1 MNIFETVKSAIP
13 VRQAAEYYG
22 LQICKNNMTCC
33 PFHPDKHPSMK
44 LNDDYYYCFGCG
56 ATGDVIDLTA
66 RLFDLGKYEAAK
78 KLASDFGIDP
88 DNPPAAA
95 VLAKPKHRIIRAFR
109 EDEQYCFRVICDYL
123 HLLESWQKLYAPHT
137 PDEPLDDR
145 FVEACQM
152 KDYIEYLADILTVGD
167 LELRVM
173 TTKELLKDGKIT
185 ELEKRLNRISDLS
198 EEGEA
203 A

>member
-33 PFHPDKHPSMK
+33 LFHPDKHPSMK

-66 RLFDLGKYEAAK
+66 QLFDLGKFEAAK

-95 VLAKPKHRIIRAFR
+95 ALAKPKHKIIHAFR

-152 KDYIEYLADILTVGD
+152 KDYTEYLADILTVGD
-167 LELRVM
+167 LELRVI

-185 ELEKRLNRISDLS
+185 ELEKRLDRLSDLS

>member
-33 PFHPDKHPSMK
+33 LFHPDKHPSMK

-56 ATGDVIDLTA
+56 AAGDVIDLTA
-66 RLFDLGKYEAAK
+66 RLFDLGKFEAAK

-88 DNPPAAA
+88 DNPPTAAA
-95 VLAKPKHRIIRAFR
+95 LAKPKHKMIRAFR

-123 HLLESWQKLYAPHT
+123 HLLESWQKLYAPLT

-167 LELRVM
+167 LELRVI
-173 TTKELLKDGKIT
+173 TTKELFKDGKIT
-185 ELEKRLNRISDLS
+185 ELEKRLDRLSDLS

>member
-1 MNIFETVKSAIP
+1 MLSGKTSSIAFGDLRLSASS
-13 VRQAAEYYG
+13 G
-22 LQICKNNMTCC
+22 
-33 PFHPDKHPSMK
+33 
-44 LNDDYYYCFGCG
+44 
-56 ATGDVIDLTA
+56 
-66 RLFDLGKYEAAK
+66 
-78 KLASDFGIDP
+78 KLA
-88 DNPPAAA
+88 
-95 VLAKPKHRIIRAFR
+95 
-109 EDEQYCFRVICDYL
+109 
-123 HLLESWQKLYAPHT
+123 KLYAPHT

-167 LELRVM
+167 LELRVI

-185 ELEKRLNRISDLS
+185 ELEKRLDRLLDLS

>member
-1 MNIFETVKSAIP
+1 MNIFETVKSSIP

-66 RLFDLGKYEAAK
+66 RLFDLGKFEAAK

-88 DNPPAAA
+88 DNPPTAAA
-95 VLAKPKHRIIRAFR
+95 LAKPKHKMIRAFR

-123 HLLESWQKLYAPHT
+123 HLLESWQKLHAPRT

-152 KDYIEYLADILTVGD
+152 KDYIEYLADILTVSD
-167 LELRVM
+167 LELRVT

-185 ELEKRLNRISDLS
+185 ELEKRLNRLTDLS
-198 EEGEA
+198 EEGESA
-203 A
+203 

>member
-1 MNIFETVKSAIP
+1 
-13 VRQAAEYYG
+13 
-22 LQICKNNMTCC
+22 
-33 PFHPDKHPSMK
+33 MK

-66 RLFDLGKYEAAK
+66 QLFDLGKFEAAK

-95 VLAKPKHRIIRAFR
+95 ALAKPKHKMIRAFR
-109 EDEQYCFRVICDYL
+109 KDEQYCFRVICDYL
-123 HLLESWQKLYAPHT
+123 HLLESWQKLYAPRT

-152 KDYIEYLADILTVGD
+152 KDYIEYLVDILTTGD

-173 TTKELLKDGKIT
+173 TTKGLLKDGKIT
-185 ELEKRLNRISDLS
+185 ELEKRLDRLSDLS

>member
-1 MNIFETVKSAIP
+1 MNIFETVKSVIP

-66 RLFDLGKYEAAK
+66 QLFDLRKFEAAK

-95 VLAKPKHRIIRAFR
+95 ALAKPKHKIIRTFR

-123 HLLESWQKLYAPHT
+123 HLLESWERLYAPKT
-137 PDEPLDDR
+137 PEDAVDEH
-145 FVEACQM
+145 FEEACQM
-152 KDYIEYLADILTVGD
+152 KASIEYLADILTVGGM
-167 LELRVM
+167 EERVR
-173 TTKELLKDGKIT
+173 TVKELLTDGKIT
-185 ELEKRLNRISDLS
+185 DLKRRMERMS

>member
-1 MNIFETVKSAIP
+1 MNIFEAVKSAIP

-33 PFHPDKHPSMK
+33 PFHPDRHPSMK
-44 LNDDYYYCFGCG
+44 LNNDYYYCFGCG
-56 ATGDVIDLTA
+56 ATGDVIDLTV
-66 RLFDLGKYEAAK
+66 RLFDLGKFEAAK
-78 KLASDFGIDP
+78 KLSSDFGIDP

-95 VLAKPKHRIIRAFR
+95 ALAKPKHKMIRAFR
-109 EDEQYCFRVICDYL
+109 EDEQYGFRVIGDYL
-123 HLLESWQKLYAPHT
+123 HLLESWQKLYAPLT

-152 KDYIEYLADILTVGD
+152 KDYIEYLADILTVGG
-167 LELRVM
+167 LEERVNAV
-173 TTKELLKDGKIT
+173 KALLADGKIT
-185 ELEKRLNRISDLS
+185 ELEKRLGRIPEPL

>member
-1 MNIFETVKSAIP
+1 MNIFETVKSSIP

-66 RLFDLGKYEAAK
+66 RLFDLGKFEAAK

-88 DNPPAAA
+88 DNPPTAAA
-95 VLAKPKHRIIRAFR
+95 LAKPKHKMIRAFR
-109 EDEQYCFRVICDYL
+109 EDEQYCFRVIVITCIFWKAGRSSMRRA
-123 HLLESWQKLYAPHT
+123 HRTSPW
-137 PDEPLDDR
+137 
-145 FVEACQM
+145 M
-152 KDYIEYLADILTVGD
+152 TV
-167 LELRVM
+167 LWKPVR
-173 TTKELLKDGKIT
+173 
-185 ELEKRLNRISDLS
+185 
-198 EEGEA
+198 
-203 A
+203 

>member
-33 PFHPDKHPSMK
+33 PFHPDRHPSMN
-44 LNDDYYYCFGCG
+44 LNDDYYYCSGCG

-66 RLFDLGKYEAAK
+66 QIFDLGKFEAAK

-95 VLAKPKHRIIRAFR
+95 ALAKPKHKMIRAFR
-109 EDEQYCFRVICDYL
+109 KDEQYCFRVICDYL
-123 HLLESWQKLYAPHT
+123 HLLESWQKLYAPRT

-152 KDYIEYLADILTVGD
+152 KDYIEYLVDILTTGD

-173 TTKELLKDGKIT
+173 TTKGLLKDGKIT
-185 ELEKRLNRISDLS
+185 ELEKRLDRLSDLS

>member
-33 PFHPDKHPSMK
+33 LFHPDKHPSMK

-66 RLFDLGKYEAAK
+66 QLFDLGKFEAAK

-95 VLAKPKHRIIRAFR
+95 ALAKPKHKIIHAFR

-123 HLLESWQKLYAPHT
+123 HLLESWQKLYAPLT

-167 LELRVM
+167 LELRVI
-173 TTKELLKDGKIT
+173 TTKELFKDGKIT
-185 ELEKRLNRISDLS
+185 ELEKRLDRLSDLS

>member
-1 MNIFETVKSAIP
+1 MNIFETVKSVIP

-66 RLFDLGKYEAAK
+66 RLFDLGKFEAAK

-95 VLAKPKHRIIRAFR
+95 TLAKPKHKMIRAFR

-123 HLLESWQKLYAPHT
+123 HLLESWERLYAPKT
-137 PDEPLDDR
+137 PEDTIDER
-145 FVEACQM
+145 FEEACQM
-152 KDYIEYLADILTVGD
+152 KASIEYLADILAVGELEERVRTV
-167 LELRVM
+167 
-173 TTKELLKDGKIT
+173 KALLADGKIT
-185 ELEKRLNRISDLS
+185 DLERRMDRLL